1 MASGIRRLTDLEIK
15 RAKPGKHADG
25 GGLYLMVS
33 ASGAKRWAFLWMA
46 GGKRR
51 EMGLG
56 SATELSTPDAR
67 AAAARWAAVV
77 KAGGDPIEAREAEA
91 RAKAREQAEAETFG
105 SFAIRWFEASVA
117 PGLSNAKHRDQW
129 RMTLTSYCGPIR
141 DKALRDIE
149 TADVLAV
156 LTPIWQEKPETAQ
169 RLRGRIERVL
179 DAATATGARGPF
191 ANPARWRGHLS
202 VLLSRPRKLT
212 RGHHSAMDWR
222 QVPAFMRALRER
234 DALAARALE
243 FIILTAARAG
253 EVLGARWSEID
264 LADGIWTVPADRMKA
279 RKMHRVPLSPQAL
292 GVLAHIRPLTGGEPS
307 ALVFPSL
314 SRKGAGGPSQ
324 PLSAA
329 SLDNLRERMGIEG
342 VTTHGFRSAFR
353 EWAGDATNAPREIAE
368 ACLAHV
374 VGSATERAYR
384 RGDAL
389 AKRRELLEA
398 WATFCD
404 GAGGADVVRLAD
416 RRA

>member
-1 MASGIRRLTDLEIK
+1 MASGIRRLTDLEIR

-25 GGLYLMVS
+25 GGLYLMV
-33 ASGAKRWAFLWMA
+33 APSGAKRWAFLWMTN
-46 GGKRR
+46 GKRR

-56 SATELSTPDAR
+56 GHAELSTADAR

-77 KAGGDPIEAREAEA
+77 QAGGDPIEARAAEH
-91 RAKAREQAEAETFG
+91 RAKAREAAEAEAFG
-105 SFAIRWFEASVA
+105 SFALRWFEDSVA

-129 RMTLTSYCGPIR
+129 RMTLSEYCGPIR

-156 LTPIWQEKPETAQ
+156 LSPIWLTTPETAR

-202 VLLSRPRKLT
+202 NLLPRPRKLT
-212 RGHHSAMDWR
+212 RGHHAAMDWR
-222 QVPAFMRALRER
+222 EVPAFMKALRVR
-234 DALAARALE
+234 DGLAAKALE
-243 FIILTAARAG
+243 FTILTAARAG
-253 EVLGARWSEID
+253 EALGATWSEID
-264 LADGIWTVPADRMKA
+264 LSDGIWTVPAERMKA
-279 RKMHRVPLSPQAL
+279 RKAHRVPLSPQAL
-292 GVLAHIRPLTGGEPS
+292 AVLAHIRPLAGGEPDRF
-307 ALVFPSL
+307 LFPGN
-314 SRKGAGGPSQ
+314 RQAGAGGP
-324 PLSAA
+324 PKALSGAA
-329 SLDNLRERMGIEG
+329 LDALRDRMAIAG

-353 EWAGDATNAPREIAE
+353 DWAGDATNAPREIAE

-389 AKRRELLEA
+389 AKRRELLTA
-398 WATFCD
+398 WADFCD